1 MNALQPR
8 YDADVAIIGAGPV
21 GLTLALLLVRSGC
34 SVLLFERH
42 PKPFSEPRAVGI
54 DDETLRVWQACGVL
68 EKIRP
73 FILVGPPGETVF
85 TYRDATG
92 KGFFS
97 LSQQHGNLG
106 HPEGAVF
113 LQPPTEEVLRSVL
126 ANEPNVR
133 LLVGHEVE
141 RLTQT
146 ATEARAEGRM
156 LEGTPFAY
164 TSRYLVGC
172 DGARSR
178 VREQAGIAF
187 PGIDCPGSWL
197 ILDVLDKNWHEG
209 ELPDQGVE
217 VWCEPGR
224 TNVTVPLPSGYRR
237 WEMLLS
243 KDELGTL
250 VNDDVAIRKRIA
262 QYRPQDRPNIVRRK
276 EICFS
281 ARQASCYRAGRMLIA
296 GDAAHITPPFAA
308 QGLVSGVRD
317 VANLAWKLVAVLQG
331 RQPETL
337 LDTYDAERR
346 QHQRRMLDLA
356 LALGRIM
363 MPRTHLEAVLV
374 RSFLRLINAFPAVI
388 ADRFVLRGGH
398 LQPHLKSGCIGSGGG
413 SYFPQ
418 ADVVDAT
425 GCTVPFDTLL
435 GKGFALVI
443 FAVDGQVA
451 AVSESAQALMS
462 PDTPCLRLGK
472 DFSDPSHAYTSFVG
486 ETVLVR
492 PDRIIHTRI
501 RQSAP

>member
-1 MNALQPR
+1 MNVMQPKC
-8 YDADVAIIGAGPV
+8 DADVAIIGAGPV
-21 GLTLALLLVRSGC
+21 GLTLALLLARSGC

-97 LSQQHGNLG
+97 LTQQQGNLG

-126 ANEPNVR
+126 ADEPNVR

-141 RLTQT
+141 QLTQT
-146 ATEARAEGRM
+146 ATEARAEGYM
-156 LEGTPFAY
+156 QEGTPFAY

-178 VREQAGIAF
+178 VREQAGITF
-187 PGIDCPGSWL
+187 PGIDCPGAWL
-197 ILDVLDKNWHEG
+197 ILDVLDKNWHDG
-209 ELPDQGVE
+209 DLPDQGVE

-243 KDELGTL
+243 NDEIGTL
-250 VNDDVAIRKRIA
+250 VNDDTAIRKRIA
-262 QYRPQDRPNIVRRK
+262 QYRSQDQPNIVRRK
-276 EICFS
+276 EIRFS
-281 ARQASCYRAGRMLIA
+281 ARQASGYRAGRMLLA

-317 VANLAWKLVAVLQG
+317 AANLAWKLAAVLQG
-331 RQPETL
+331 RQPEVL
-337 LDTYDAERR
+337 LDTYDEERR

-398 LQPHLKSGCIGSGGG
+398 LQPHLKSGCIGPGGG

-425 GCTVPFDTLL
+425 GCTIPFDTLL
-435 GKGFALVI
+435 GRGFALVD
-443 FAVDGQVA
+443 FSSDGQEKNVPQ
-451 AVSESAQALMS
+451 SAQALLS
-462 PDTPCLRLGK
+462 PDTPFLRLGK
-472 DFSDPSHAYTSFVG
+472 NFTDPCNAYAAFAG
-486 ETVLVR
+486 ETLLVR
-492 PDRIIHTRI
+492 PDRIIYARW
-501 RQSAP
+501 PG

>member
-1 MNALQPR
+1 MNATQTR

-21 GLTLALLLVRSGC
+21 GLTLALLLARSGC
-34 SVLLFERH
+34 SIVLFERH

-92 KGFFS
+92 KGFFT
-97 LSQQHGNLG
+97 LTQQQGNLG

-126 ANEPNVR
+126 ADEPNVR

-146 ATEARAEGRM
+146 ATEARVEGCVQ
-156 LEGTPFAY
+156 EGTPFAY
-164 TSRYLVGC
+164 TSHYLVGC

-178 VREQAGIAF
+178 VREQTGITF

-197 ILDVLDKNWHEG
+197 ILDVLDKNWHDG
-209 ELPDQGVE
+209 DLPDQGVE

-237 WEMLLS
+237 WEMLLGN
-243 KDELGTL
+243 EEIGTL
-250 VNDDVAIRKRIA
+250 VNDDAAIRKRIA
-262 QYRPQDRPNIVRRK
+262 QYRPQDQPNIVRRK
-276 EICFS
+276 EICFA

-308 QGLVSGVRD
+308 QGLVSGIRD
-317 VANLAWKLVAVLQG
+317 AANLAWKLIVVLQG
-331 RQPETL
+331 RQPESL

-363 MPRTHLEAVLV
+363 MPRTHLEAVMV
-374 RSFLRLINAFPAVI
+374 RAFLRLINAFPAFI

-398 LQPHLKSGCIGSGGG
+398 LQPHLKSGCIGPGGG

-425 GCTVPFDTLL
+425 GGMVPFDTLL
-435 GKGFALVI
+435 GKGFALVS
-443 FAVDGQVA
+443 FSSDGHAKDVPEAV
-451 AVSESAQALMS
+451 QAWVS
-462 PDTPCLRLGK
+462 PDTPRLRLGK
-472 DFSDPSHAYTSFVG
+472 DFTDPCSAYEAFAG

-492 PDRIIHTRI
+492 PDRIIYARWLG
-501 RQSAP
+501 

>member
-1 MNALQPR
+1 MNATQAR

-21 GLTLALLLVRSGC
+21 GLTLALLLARKSC

-85 TYRDATG
+85 TYRDGTG
-92 KGFFS
+92 KGFFT
-97 LSQQHGNLG
+97 LTQQQGNLG

-126 ANEPNVR
+126 AKEPNVR
-133 LLVGHEVE
+133 MLVGHEVE
-141 RLTQT
+141 QLTQT
-146 ATEARAEGRM
+146 STETRTQGVTRDGA
-156 LEGTPFAY
+156 PFAY
-164 TSRYLVGC
+164 TTRYLVGC

-178 VREQAGIAF
+178 VREQAGISF
-187 PGIDCPGSWL
+187 PGIDCPESWL

-209 ELPDQGVE
+209 DTPDQGVE

-237 WEMLLS
+237 WEMLLR
-243 KDELGTL
+243 KEETGTL
-250 VNDDVAIRKRIA
+250 VNDDAGIRNRIA
-262 QYRPQDRPNIVRRK
+262 QVRPQDQPNIVRRK
-276 EICFS
+276 EIRFS

-296 GDAAHITPPFAA
+296 GDAAHVTPPFAA

-317 VANLAWKLVAVLQG
+317 AANLAWKLVEVLQG
-331 RQPETL
+331 RQPEAL

-346 QHQRRMLDLA
+346 HHQRRMIDLA
-356 LALGRIM
+356 LFLGRIM
-363 MPRTHLEAVLV
+363 MPHTHVEAVMV
-374 RSFLRLINAFPAVI
+374 RSFLRLIKMLPAFI

-398 LQPHLKSGCIGSGGG
+398 LQPHLKSGCIGPGGG

-418 ADVVDAT
+418 ADVLDAA
-425 GCTVPFDTLL
+425 GAKIPFDTLL
-435 GKGFALVI
+435 GKGFALVS
-443 FAVDGQVA
+443 FLSDGQEK
-451 AVSESAQALMS
+451 AVPEAVQALLS
-462 PDTPCLRLGK
+462 PDTSRLRLGK
-472 DFSDPSHAYTSFVG
+472 EFTDPSHAYVSFAG

-492 PDRIIHTRI
+492 PDRMIYTRI
-501 RQSAP
+501 R